1 MNKPSS
7 ETFFNTLPVFVDFAG
22 VADSRNY
29 RPLPSDWA
37 LATADIV
44 DSTGAIEAGRY
55 KAVNMAGASVIS
67 AILNAVG
74 SNDHPF
80 VFGGDGAAA
89 LRQKGE
95 IDGTDELQL
104 TANRYELSGSSA
116 YKLSERAYLIG
127 SLRYENDDFA
137 PYEYQTIAS
146 IGAGWYA
153 VKNDTTQWLFEGG
166 PGYRR
171 YKEVA
176 TGQTD
181 GEAVFR
187 GRMAYNHAFNEQ
199 TSFENILLV
208 EAGSDNTFAQ
218 NDSGVVVKMN
228 AKLALKAGLQ
238 FRHNSD
244 VAPGLKKTDSLFT
257 TNLVYSF

>member
-1 MNKPSS
+1 MRKILFLTLLAASGMAIAEDGWKGAGELGLALTRGNS
-7 ETFFNTLPVFVDFAG
+7 ETESLNAKLGLSFEDVQ
-22 VADSRNY
+22 
-29 RPLPSDWA
+29 WKHE
-37 LATADIV
+37 I
-44 DSTGAIEAGRY
+44 
-55 KAVNMAGASVIS
+55 GAS
-67 AILNAVG
+67 
-74 SNDHPF
+74 
-80 VFGGDGAAA
+80 A

-116 YKLSERAYLIG
+116 WKFSERAYMIG

-137 PYEYQTIAS
+137 PFEYQTIAS

-153 VKNDTTQWLFEGG
+153 IKNDTTQWLFEGG

-187 GRMAYNHAFNEQ
+187 GRMAYNHAFNAQ

-244 VAPGLKKTDSLFT
+244 VAPGLKKTDSLIT

>member
-1 MNKPSS
+1 MRKILFLTLLAASGMAIAEDGWKGAGELGLALTRGNS
-7 ETFFNTLPVFVDFAG
+7 ETESLNAKLGLSFEDVQ
-22 VADSRNY
+22 
-29 RPLPSDWA
+29 WKHE
-37 LATADIV
+37 I
-44 DSTGAIEAGRY
+44 
-55 KAVNMAGASVIS
+55 GAS
-67 AILNAVG
+67 
-74 SNDHPF
+74 
-80 VFGGDGAAA
+80 A

-116 YKLSERAYLIG
+116 WKFSERAYMIG

-137 PYEYQTIAS
+137 PFEYQTIAS

-153 VKNDTTQWLFEGG
+153 IKNDTTQWLFEGG

-187 GRMAYNHAFNEQ
+187 GRMAYNHAFNAQ

>member
-1 MNKPSS
+1 MRKTLFLALLAASGMAIAEDGWKGSGELGLALTRGNS
-7 ETFFNTLPVFVDFAG
+7 ETESLNAKLGLSFEDTQ
-22 VADSRNY
+22 
-29 RPLPSDWA
+29 WKH
-37 LATADIV
+37 DI
-44 DSTGAIEAGRY
+44 
-55 KAVNMAGASVIS
+55 GAS
-67 AILNAVG
+67 
-74 SNDHPF
+74 
-80 VFGGDGAAA
+80 A

-116 YKLSERAYLIG
+116 WKFSERAYLIG

-187 GRMAYNHAFNEQ
+187 GRMAYNHAFNAQ

>member
-1 MNKPSS
+1 MRKILFLALLAASGMAVAEDGWKGSGELGLALTRGNS
-7 ETFFNTLPVFVDFAG
+7 ETESLNAKLGLSFEDAQ
-22 VADSRNY
+22 
-29 RPLPSDWA
+29 WKH
-37 LATADIV
+37 DI
-44 DSTGAIEAGRY
+44 
-55 KAVNMAGASVIS
+55 GAS
-67 AILNAVG
+67 
-74 SNDHPF
+74 
-80 VFGGDGAAA
+80 A

-153 VKNDTTQWLFEGG
+153 VKIDTTQWLFEGG

>member
-1 MNKPSS
+1 MRKILFLTLLAASGMAIAEDGWKGSGELGLALTRGNS
-7 ETFFNTLPVFVDFAG
+7 ETESLNAKLGLSFEDVQ
-22 VADSRNY
+22 
-29 RPLPSDWA
+29 WKHE
-37 LATADIV
+37 I
-44 DSTGAIEAGRY
+44 
-55 KAVNMAGASVIS
+55 GAS
-67 AILNAVG
+67 
-74 SNDHPF
+74 
-80 VFGGDGAAA
+80 A

-116 YKLSERAYLIG
+116 WKFSERAYLIG

-137 PYEYQTIAS
+137 PFEYQTIAS

-153 VKNDTTQWLFEGG
+153 IKNDTTQWLFEGG

-187 GRMAYNHAFNEQ
+187 GRMAYNHAFNAQ

>member
-1 MNKPSS
+1 MRKTLFLALLAASGMAIAEDGWKGSGELGLALTRGNS
-7 ETFFNTLPVFVDFAG
+7 ETESLNAKLGLSFEDTQ
-22 VADSRNY
+22 
-29 RPLPSDWA
+29 WKH
-37 LATADIV
+37 DI
-44 DSTGAIEAGRY
+44 
-55 KAVNMAGASVIS
+55 GAS
-67 AILNAVG
+67 
-74 SNDHPF
+74 
-80 VFGGDGAAA
+80 A

-116 YKLSERAYLIG
+116 WKFSERAYLIG

>member
-1 MNKPSS
+1 MRKILFLTLLAASGMAIAEDGWKGAGELGLALTRGNS
-7 ETFFNTLPVFVDFAG
+7 ETESLNAKLGLSFEDVQ
-22 VADSRNY
+22 
-29 RPLPSDWA
+29 WKHE
-37 LATADIV
+37 I
-44 DSTGAIEAGRY
+44 
-55 KAVNMAGASVIS
+55 GAS
-67 AILNAVG
+67 
-74 SNDHPF
+74 
-80 VFGGDGAAA
+80 A

-116 YKLSERAYLIG
+116 WKFSERAYLIG

-137 PYEYQTIAS
+137 PFEYQAIAS

-153 VKNDTTQWLFEGG
+153 IKNDTTQWLFEGG

-187 GRMAYNHAFNEQ
+187 GRMAYNHAFNAQ

>member
-1 MNKPSS
+1 MRKILFLTLLAASGMAIAEDGWKGAGELGRALTRGNS
-7 ETFFNTLPVFVDFAG
+7 ETESLNAKLGLSFEDVQ
-22 VADSRNY
+22 
-29 RPLPSDWA
+29 WKHE
-37 LATADIV
+37 I
-44 DSTGAIEAGRY
+44 
-55 KAVNMAGASVIS
+55 GAS
-67 AILNAVG
+67 
-74 SNDHPF
+74 
-80 VFGGDGAAA
+80 A

-116 YKLSERAYLIG
+116 WKFSERAYMIG

-137 PYEYQTIAS
+137 PFEYQTIAS

-153 VKNDTTQWLFEGG
+153 IKNDTTQWLFEGG

-187 GRMAYNHAFNEQ
+187 GRMAYNHAFNAQ

>member
-1 MNKPSS
+1 MRKILFLTLLAASGMAIAEDGWKGSGELGLALTRGNS
-7 ETFFNTLPVFVDFAG
+7 ETE
-22 VADSRNY
+22 S
-29 RPLPSDWA
+29 
-37 LATADIV
+37 
-44 DSTGAIEAGRY
+44 
-55 KAVNMAGASVIS
+55 
-67 AILNAVG
+67 LNAKLG
-74 SNDHPF
+74 LSFEDAQWKH
-80 VFGGDGAAA
+80 DIGAVV

-116 YKLSERAYLIG
+116 WKFSERAYLIG

-137 PYEYQTIAS
+137 PFEYQTIAS

-153 VKNDTTQWLFEGG
+153 IKNDTTQWLFEGG

-187 GRMAYNHAFNEQ
+187 GRMAYNHAFNAQ

>member
-1 MNKPSS
+1 MRKTLFLALLAASGMAIAEDGWKGSGELGLALTRGNS
-7 ETFFNTLPVFVDFAG
+7 ETESLNAKLGLSFEDTQ
-22 VADSRNY
+22 
-29 RPLPSDWA
+29 WKH
-37 LATADIV
+37 DI
-44 DSTGAIEAGRY
+44 
-55 KAVNMAGASVIS
+55 GAS
-67 AILNAVG
+67 
-74 SNDHPF
+74 
-80 VFGGDGAAA
+80 A

-116 YKLSERAYLIG
+116 WKFTERAYLIG

>member
-1 MNKPSS
+1 MRKILFLTLLAASGMAIAEDGWKGAGELGLALTRGNS
-7 ETFFNTLPVFVDFAG
+7 ETESLNAKLGLSFEDVQ
-22 VADSRNY
+22 
-29 RPLPSDWA
+29 WKHE
-37 LATADIV
+37 I
-44 DSTGAIEAGRY
+44 
-55 KAVNMAGASVIS
+55 GAS
-67 AILNAVG
+67 
-74 SNDHPF
+74 
-80 VFGGDGAAA
+80 A

-116 YKLSERAYLIG
+116 WKFSERAYMIG

-153 VKNDTTQWLFEGG
+153 IKNDITQWLFEGG

-187 GRMAYNHAFNEQ
+187 GRMAYNHAFNAQ

-218 NDSGVVVKMN
+218 NDLGVQVAMSEKF
-228 AKLALKAGLQ
+228 AIKAGVQ
-238 FRHNSD
+238 VRHNTD
-244 VAPGLKKTDSLFT
+244 VVAPVKKTDSLFT